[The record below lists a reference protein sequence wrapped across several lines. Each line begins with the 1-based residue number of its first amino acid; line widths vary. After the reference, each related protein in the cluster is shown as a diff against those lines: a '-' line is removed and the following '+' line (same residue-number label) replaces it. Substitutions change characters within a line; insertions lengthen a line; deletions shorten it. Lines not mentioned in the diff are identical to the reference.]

1 MTGHPVWAAVA
12 AGGAAAAYALTS
24 ILQHRGA
31 RAATP
36 RHALDP
42 RLLLQLLRNRLW
54 LTGTAADVIGI
65 GLHAI
70 ALGLGPLALVQP
82 VVAGGILIAVPL
94 DCVLDRRP
102 LSRSALLGVLTGTA
116 GLAGFVLAAAP
127 SGGTDDPARP
137 ALAVALG
144 CCLASLAG
152 CLAIDRVTG
161 RSWRGCLLGLA
172 AGIAYAGSGSLV
184 KVTVGLVGHGIGA
197 VVLDWPPYALIGI
210 GGLGL
215 VLNQN
220 AFQNRPLQPALVSM
234 TLATPAASA
243 VIGVLAFGE
252 HLTGSRPRT
261 LVAVIAAAAMVIGAL
276 VSTRSQA
283 AGDTRRTPDGDRR
296 TTAHRSES
304 NPALHR
310 NPD

>member
-1 MTGHPVWAAVA
+1 MTAYPVWAA
-12 AGGAAAAYALTS
+12 GAACGAACAYALAS
-24 ILQHRGA
+24 VLQHRAA
-31 RAATP
+31 RAATQ
-36 RHALDP
+36 RRGLDP

-54 LTGTAADVIGI
+54 LIGTAADLCGI
-65 GLHAI
+65 GLHVA

-94 DCVLDRRP
+94 DSALDQRP
-102 LSRSALLGVLTGTA
+102 LSRSAIVGALTGTA
-116 GLAGFVLAAAP
+116 GLIGFVLTAAP
-127 SGGTDDPARP
+127 SAGTDNPARP

-144 CCLASLAG
+144 CCLAAVVG
-152 CLAIDRVTG
+152 CLAIDRVAN

-184 KVTVGLVGHGIGA
+184 KVTIGLAGRGIAA
-197 VVLDWPPYALIGI
+197 VVVDWPTYALIGI
-210 GGLGL
+210 AVVGL

-252 HLTGSRPRT
+252 HFTGNRAHIMIAMT
-261 LVAVIAAAAMVIGAL
+261 AAVAIVIGVL
-276 VSTRSQA
+276 LSSRNQPDPDPDY
-283 AGDTRRTPDGDRR
+283 GGEDTLAR
-296 TTAHRSES
+296 HR
-304 NPALHR
+304 AR
-310 NPD
+310 